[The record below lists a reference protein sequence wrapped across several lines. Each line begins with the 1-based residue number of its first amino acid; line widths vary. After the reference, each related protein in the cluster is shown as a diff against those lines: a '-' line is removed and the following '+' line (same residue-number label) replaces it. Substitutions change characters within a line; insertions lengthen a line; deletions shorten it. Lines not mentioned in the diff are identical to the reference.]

1 MNLFCLIVIVFSP
14 RSHLYDIAVLKQ
26 NVHFFLVKLSQVTAS
41 SFDAQDALTSDPAWL
56 VIRGNY
62 FFLTSNVGYL
72 AIRLKNVY

>member
-41 SFDAQDALTSDPAWL
+41 SFDAQDALTSDPARL
-56 VIRGNY
+56 VVRGMRT
-62 FFLTSNVGYL
+62 FGSSFSDILL
-72 AIRLKNVY
+72 IAF